1 MGLPGQVVFLP
12 NQVKIL
18 PLLPVFPSRFGAIQ
32 PNSMKV
38 DDLYKV
44 ALMLLDRALEDNSQ
58 VTLVASRILV
68 NRIFETGRCS
78 RHSCDL

>member
-1 MGLPGQVVFLP
+1 MGLLGQVVFSL
-12 NQVKIL
+12 NQVKT
-18 PLLPVFPSRFGAIQ
+18 LLLRWSFYQIRSKYCPTCTVFDSRFGAIQ

-58 VTLVASRILV
+58 VTLVASRIL
-68 NRIFETGRCS
+68 
-78 RHSCDL
+78 